1 MTLTKQLYQT
11 LIEQQSHYR
20 PKSAIGEAISYALKE
35 WAGFERYLENGKLDI
50 DNNGVENA
58 IRPTKLGAKN
68 YLFFGS
74 AEAGEYNAV
83 LYTIIENCKVLGLNP
98 RTYLEHVIPAL
109 HKQSPQEL
117 TPAKL
122 LPKLKPQEDRAS

>member
-1 MTLTKQLYQT
+1 V
-11 LIEQQSHYR
+11 
-20 PKSAIGEAISYALKE
+20 
-35 WAGFERYLENGKLDI
+35 RYLDNGELEI

-74 AEAGEYNAV
+74 AEAGTYNAV
-83 LYTIIENCKVLGLNP
+83 LYTLIENCRALGINP
-98 RTYLEHVIPAL
+98 RIYLEYVITK
-109 HKQSPQEL
+109 KQNYKAAEL

-122 LPKLKPQEDRAS
+122 KHILTSDQNQTAA